1 MQCDEKRPVC
11 GKCEVHFSNIKAC
24 EYRPPLKSATK
35 KSALHATGHEVKR
48 VGGFPAITPRP
59 KDVPHTALDTANE
72 IALHASLQP
81 ARLPTGVVVMTPPP
95 ENALSQTVSL
105 GRSCGCPCHKPGK
118 LLPPS
123 RTQDSVTK
131 QALQN
136 IQKCSLMTSLV
147 YAGFVETCPP

>member
-48 VGGFPAITPRP
+48 IGGFPAITPRP

-136 IQKCSLMTSLV
+136 IQKCSLTTSLV